1 MKIKVTPLNS
11 PNPSLYKRGEILFLE
26 GKIYSGFLGLFP
38 LFNLKRGL
46 GGVLILAIS
55 LFFLGTAFAQPGI
68 KDFNNFKKIPVL
80 DSGRLKPL
88 DTFARSLLTQFS
100 GKDHYEKQEASAWLT
115 SLFFNPAS
123 TVNDKIF
130 LINNPDIAQALGITP
145 QQDRRYTPAQVQQSY
160 RVLAQLQQAAA
171 KIPEK
176 ERSLAENEIMRVS
189 DNINLYADLSRS
201 FLFAYPQSDFT
212 IASQAT
218 KTKLGLPLDQNQF
231 SFIDLVLKANAISEA
246 AKSLGNKSSSAYT
259 PDEVE
264 LAQTTGNLFR
274 WSQDYKNLPFTVIPH
289 FSTQGSQGGGASD
302 GESWLSP
309 WDALTTDFSNEQTR
323 QLVILWDNMAQSYT
337 QGNDIAFNVAVHLYL
352 NSVRDLLSKEDLKKV
367 YKFPL
372 ELFYQENSP
381 FTWSIM
387 FYISAFIFFVISFT
401 SSKALWYNLGLFSVI
416 AGFIPHVL
424 GLLMRIIIM
433 ARPPVSSLYETFIF
447 VGFIAVFLG
456 LMIEYYN
463 RQWLGIVTAA
473 ISGTALLFIA
483 NKYSAEGD
491 TLKVLV
497 AVLNSNFWLATHVTT
512 ITMGYAATCVGGL
525 LGHIWLVQS
534 AFGGKS
540 QTLDKTYKTTL
551 GILGVALT
559 LSFLGTNLG
568 GIWADQSWGRFWGWD
583 PKENGALMI
592 VLWTALLFH
601 AKAAQ
606 MIGPLGLAV
615 GAVIGM
621 MVVMWAW
628 FGVNLLSV
636 GLHSYGF
643 TSGVATSLIIYAIV
657 EVIFLTV
664 TAWCISRK

>member
-1 MKIKVTPLNS
+1 MKIKIFFTLALS
-11 PNPSLYKRGEILFLE
+11 
-26 GKIYSGFLGLFP
+26 IY
-38 LFNLKRGL
+38 
-46 GGVLILAIS
+46 
-55 LFFLGTAFAQPGI
+55 FLGTAFAQPEV
-68 KDFNNFKKIPVL
+68 KDFTNFKKIPVL

-100 GKDHYEKQEASAWLT
+100 GKDHYEKQEACRWLA
-115 SLFFNPAS
+115 SLFFNPDS
-123 TVNDKIF
+123 TLNDKIF
-130 LINNPDIAQALGITP
+130 LINNPDIAVALGITP
-145 QQDRRYTPAQVQQSY
+145 QQDRRYTPNQLKQNYSM
-160 RVLAQLQQAAA
+160 LAQLQQAAS
-171 KIPEK
+171 KIPDK
-176 ERSLAENEIMRVS
+176 ERSLAENEIMRIF

-201 FLFAYPQSDFT
+201 FVFAYPQSDFT
-212 IASQAT
+212 ITSKVT
-218 KTKLGLPLDQNQF
+218 KTKLGLSLDQNQF
-231 SFIDLVLKANAISEA
+231 SFIDIALKANEINV
-246 AKSLGNKSSSAYT
+246 KD
-259 PDEVE
+259 PE
-264 LAQTTGNLFR
+264 LAQVTSNLFR
-274 WSQDYKNLPFTVIPH
+274 WSQDYKDLPFTVIP
-289 FSTQGSQGGGASD
+289 STQD
-302 GESWLSP
+302 GKWLSP
-309 WDALTTDFSNEQTR
+309 WDALTTDFSNDQSR
-323 QLVILWDNMAQSYT
+323 QLVILWDNMAISYS
-337 QGNDIAFNVAVHLYL
+337 QDNDVAFNMAAHLYL

-367 YKFPL
+367 DKFPL

-387 FYISAFIFFVISFT
+387 FYIFAFIFFVVSFT
-401 SSKALWYNLGLFSVI
+401 SSKSLWYNLGLFSVL

-424 GLLMRIIIM
+424 GLIMRIIIM

-447 VGFIAVFLG
+447 VGFIAVLLG
-456 LMIEYYN
+456 LAIEYYN

-512 ITMGYAATCVGGL
+512 ITMGYGATCVGGL
-525 LGHIWLVQS
+525 LGHIWLIQAV
-534 AFGGKS
+534 FRKDN

-551 GILGVALT
+551 GILGVALCLT
-559 LSFLGTNLG
+559 FLGTNLG

-592 VLWTALLFH
+592 VLWTTLLFH
-601 AKAAQ
+601 AKVAN

-643 TSGVATSLIIYAIV
+643 TSGVATSLIVYA
-657 EVIFLTV
+657 VIEIFFLLAMTFF
-664 TAWCISRK
+664 ILKKK

>member
-1 MKIKVTPLNS
+1 ML
-11 PNPSLYKRGEILFLE
+11 
-26 GKIYSGFLGLFP
+26 
-38 LFNLKRGL
+38 
-46 GGVLILAIS
+46 S
-55 LFFLGTAFAQPGI
+55 LFISGMAFAQPGI
-68 KDFNNFKKIPVL
+68 RDFSNFKNIPVL
-80 DSGRLKPL
+80 ESGRLKPL

-100 GKDHYEKQEASAWLT
+100 GKDHYEKQEASVWLA
-115 SLFFNPAS
+115 SLFFSPDATLNE
-123 TVNDKIF
+123 KIF
-130 LINNPDIAQALGITP
+130 LINNPDIATALGIP
-145 QQDRRYTPAQVQQSY
+145 SQQDRRYTPSQLQQSY
-160 RVLAQLQQAAA
+160 RILSQMQQAAS

-176 ERSLAENEIMRVS
+176 ERSLAENEIMRIF
-189 DNINLYADLSRS
+189 DAFNLYGDLTNS

-212 IASQAT
+212 IISPTLKA
-218 KTKLGLPLDQNQF
+218 KLGLPLEQSQF
-231 SFIDLVLKANAISEA
+231 SFIDIALKSREVAEL
-246 AKSLGNKSSSAYT
+246 AKSLLNKAPAQYT
-259 PDEVE
+259 SDEAE
-264 LAQTTGNLFR
+264 LAQVTGNLFR
-274 WSQDYKNLPFTVIPH
+274 WSQNYKDFPFAVIP
-289 FSTQGSQGGGASD
+289 SPQNGK
-302 GESWLSP
+302 WLSP
-309 WDALTTDFSNEQTR
+309 WDAISTDFSNDSTR
-323 QLVILWDNMAQSYT
+323 QLITEWSNMAISYA
-337 QGNDIAFNVAVHLYL
+337 QGNDISFNIAAHQYRNNVH
-352 NSVRDLLSKEDLKKV
+352 DLLSRDEVKKV
-367 YKFPL
+367 NNFPL

-387 FYISAFIFFVISFT
+387 FYIFAFIFFVVSFT
-401 SSKALWYNLGLFSVI
+401 SSKKLWYNLGLFAVI
-416 AGFIPHVL
+416 AGFIPHVM
-424 GLLMRIIIM
+424 GLVMRIVIM

-447 VGFIAVFLG
+447 VGFIAVILG
-456 LMIEYYN
+456 IFIEYYN

-491 TLKVLV
+491 TLKVLI

-525 LGHIWLVQS
+525 LGHIWLLQAV
-534 AFGGKS
+534 FKKDI

-551 GILGVALT
+551 GILGVALCLT
-559 LSFLGTNLG
+559 FLGTNLG

-601 AKAAQ
+601 AKVAN

-643 TSGVATSLIIYAIV
+643 TSGVATSLIVYAIV
-657 EVIFLTV
+657 EVIFITV
-664 TAWCISRK
+664 TAWLISRK

>member
-1 MKIKVTPLNS
+1 MKIKIFFT
-11 PNPSLYKRGEILFLE
+11 
-26 GKIYSGFLGLFP
+26 
-38 LFNLKRGL
+38 
-46 GGVLILAIS
+46 LAVS
-55 LFFLGTAFAQPGI
+55 LFFWGTAFAQPGI
-68 KDFNNFKKIPVL
+68 KDFNNFKNIPVL
-80 DSGRLKPL
+80 ESGRLKPL
-88 DTFARSLLTQFS
+88 DTFARSVLTQFS
-100 GKDHYEKQEASAWLT
+100 GKDHYDNQEASIWLA
-115 SLFFNPAS
+115 SLFFNPDS
-123 TVNDKIF
+123 TLNDKIF
-130 LINNPDIAQALGITP
+130 LINNPDIAVALGIAP
-145 QQDRRYTPAQVQQSY
+145 QQDRRYTPAQVQQAY
-160 RVLAQLQQAAA
+160 RVLSELQDAAA

-176 ERSLAENEIMRVS
+176 ERSLAENEITRVY
-189 DNINLYADLSRS
+189 DNINLYGDLSNS
-201 FLFAYPQSDFT
+201 
-212 IASQAT
+212 SQNE
-218 KTKLGLPLDQNQF
+218 KWLSSWD
-231 SFIDLVLKANAISEA
+231 AIS
-246 AKSLGNKSSSAYT
+246 
-259 PDEVE
+259 
-264 LAQTTGNLFR
+264 
-274 WSQDYKNLPFTVIPH
+274 
-289 FSTQGSQGGGASD
+289 
-302 GESWLSP
+302 
-309 WDALTTDFSNEQTR
+309 TDFSNEQTR
-323 QLVILWDNMAQSYT
+323 QLIILWSNMARSYK
-337 QGNDIAFNVAVHLYL
+337 QGNDSAFNMAARMYL
-352 NSVRDLLSKEDLKKV
+352 NSIRDSLSKEDLKKV
-367 YKFPL
+367 DKFPL

-381 FTWSIM
+381 FTWAIM
-387 FYISAFIFFVISFT
+387 FYIFAFIFFVVSFT
-401 SSKALWYNLGLFSVI
+401 SSKPFWHNLGLFSVI

-433 ARPPVSSLYETFIF
+433 ARPPVSNLYETFIF

-491 TLKVLV
+491 TLKVLI

-512 ITMGYAATCVGGL
+512 ITMGYAAACVGGL
-525 LGHIWLVQS
+525 LGHIWLVQ
-534 AFGGKS
+534 AVFGKDS

-559 LSFLGTNLG
+559 LTFLGTNLG

-601 AKAAQ
+601 AKVAD

-643 TSGVATSLIIYAIV
+643 TSGVATSLIIYAVFEI
-657 EVIFLTV
+657 IFLLAATFF
-664 TAWCISRK
+664 IQLRIPGK

>member
-1 MKIKVTPLNS
+1 MKIKIFFTLALS
-11 PNPSLYKRGEILFLE
+11 
-26 GKIYSGFLGLFP
+26 IY
-38 LFNLKRGL
+38 
-46 GGVLILAIS
+46 
-55 LFFLGTAFAQPGI
+55 FLGTAFAQPEV
-68 KDFNNFKKIPVL
+68 KDFTNFKKIPVL

-100 GKDHYEKQEASAWLT
+100 GKDHYEKQEACRWLA
-115 SLFFNPAS
+115 SLFFNPDS
-123 TVNDKIF
+123 TLNDKIF
-130 LINNPDIAQALGITP
+130 LINNPDIAVALGITP
-145 QQDRRYTPAQVQQSY
+145 QQDRRYTPNQLKQNYSM
-160 RVLAQLQQAAA
+160 LAQLQQAAS
-171 KIPEK
+171 KIPDK
-176 ERSLAENEIMRVS
+176 ERSLAENEIMRIF

-201 FLFAYPQSDFT
+201 FVFAYPQSDFT
-212 IASQAT
+212 ITSKVT
-218 KTKLGLPLDQNQF
+218 KTKLGLSLDQNQF
-231 SFIDLVLKANAISEA
+231 SFIDIALKANEINV
-246 AKSLGNKSSSAYT
+246 KD
-259 PDEVE
+259 PE
-264 LAQTTGNLFR
+264 LAQVTSNLFR
-274 WSQDYKNLPFTVIPH
+274 WSQDYKDLPFTVIP
-289 FSTQGSQGGGASD
+289 STQD
-302 GESWLSP
+302 GKWLSP
-309 WDALTTDFSNEQTR
+309 WDALTTDFSNDQSR
-323 QLVILWDNMAQSYT
+323 QLVILWDNMAISYS
-337 QGNDIAFNVAVHLYL
+337 QDNDVAFNMAAHLYL

-367 YKFPL
+367 DKFPL

-387 FYISAFIFFVISFT
+387 FYIFAFIFFVVSFT
-401 SSKALWYNLGLFSVI
+401 SSKSLWYNLGLFSVL

-424 GLLMRIIIM
+424 GLIMRIIIM

-447 VGFIAVFLG
+447 VGFIAVLLG
-456 LMIEYYN
+456 LAIEYYN

-512 ITMGYAATCVGGL
+512 ITMGYGATCVGGL
-525 LGHIWLVQS
+525 LGHIWLVQ
-534 AFGGKS
+534 AVFRKDN

-551 GILGVALT
+551 GILGVALCLT
-559 LSFLGTNLG
+559 LQGTNLG

-601 AKAAQ
+601 AKVAN

-643 TSGVATSLIIYAIV
+643 TSGVATSLIVYAIC
-657 EVIFLTV
+657 EVVFLIGT
-664 TAWCISRK
+664 TWYILTKK

>member
-1 MKIKVTPLNS
+1 MKIKIVFISFLS
-11 PNPSLYKRGEILFLE
+11 VLFY
-26 GKIYSGFLGLFP
+26 GI
-38 LFNLKRGL
+38 
-46 GGVLILAIS
+46 
-55 LFFLGTAFAQPGI
+55 AFAQPEI
-68 KDFNNFKKIPVL
+68 KDFSNFKRIPVL

-100 GKDHYEKQEASAWLT
+100 GKDHYERQEASAWLA
-115 SLFFNPAS
+115 SLFFDPDS
-123 TVNDKIF
+123 TLNDKIF
-130 LINNPDIAQALGITP
+130 LINNPDIAVALGITP
-145 QQDRRYTPAQVQQSY
+145 QQDRRYTPAQLRQSY
-160 RVLAQLQQAAA
+160 SLLAQLQQAAA

-176 ERSLAENEIMRVS
+176 ERSLAENEIMRVF

-201 FLFAYPQSDFT
+201 FIFAYPQSDFT
-212 IASQAT
+212 ILSQAT
-218 KTKLGLPLDQNQF
+218 KSKLGLPLNQSQF
-231 SFIDLVLKANAISEA
+231 SYVDLALKSDELGEA
-246 AKSLGNKSSSAYT
+246 AKSIVNKIPSSYT
-259 PDEVE
+259 PDEAE

-274 WSQDYKNLPFTVIPH
+274 WSQDYKDLPFSVIP
-289 FSTQGSQGGGASD
+289 SEQD
-302 GESWLSP
+302 ERWLSP
-309 WDALTTDFSNEQTR
+309 WDALTTDFSNESTR
-323 QLVILWDNMAQSYT
+323 QLITLWSNMAQSYT
-337 QGNDIAFNVAVHLYL
+337 QGNELAFNMAAHLYL
-352 NSVRDLLSKEDLKKV
+352 NSVHDLLSKEDLKKV
-367 YKFPL
+367 DKFPL

-387 FYISAFIFFVISFT
+387 FYIFAFIFFIVSFT
-401 SSKALWYNLGLFSVI
+401 SSKPLWYNLGLCSVI
-416 AGFIPHVL
+416 AGFVPHL
-424 GLLMRIIIM
+424 AGLLMRIIIM

-447 VGFIAVFLG
+447 VGIIAVFLG

-491 TLKVLV
+491 TLKVLI

-525 LGHIWLVQS
+525 LGHIWLVQ
-534 AFGGKS
+534 AVFKKDH
-540 QTLDKTYKTTL
+540 QILNKTYKTTL

-559 LSFLGTNLG
+559 LTFLGTNLG

-601 AKAAQ
+601 AKVAQ

-643 TSGVATSLIIYAIV
+643 TSGVATSLIAYAVIEIV
-657 EVIFLTV
+657 FIIVTTFLILNHV
-664 TAWCISRK
+664 RSREK

>member
-1 MKIKVTPLNS
+1 MKIK
-11 PNPSLYKRGEILFLE
+11 
-26 GKIYSGFLGLFP
+26 IYF
-38 LFNLKRGL
+38 
-46 GGVLILAIS
+46 ILA
-55 LFFLGTAFAQPGI
+55 LCVFFFGTAFAGPGI
-68 KDFNNFKKIPVL
+68 KDFSNFKKIPVL
-80 DSGRLKPL
+80 DNGRLKPL

-100 GKDHYEKQEASAWLT
+100 SQDHYEKQEASAWLA
-115 SLFFNPAS
+115 SLFFNPDS

-130 LINNPDIAQALGITP
+130 LIDDPDIAVALGIKSE
-145 QQDRRYTPAQVQQSY
+145 QDRHYTPSQLLQSY
-160 RVLAQLQQAAA
+160 PLLVKLQQAAE

-176 ERSLAENEIMRVS
+176 DRSLVENEIIRVF
-189 DNINLYADLSRS
+189 DNIS
-201 FLFAYPQSDFT
+201 F
-212 IASQAT
+212 
-218 KTKLGLPLDQNQF
+218 
-231 SFIDLVLKANAISEA
+231 
-246 AKSLGNKSSSAYT
+246 
-259 PDEVE
+259 
-264 LAQTTGNLFR
+264 
-274 WSQDYKNLPFTVIPH
+274 YKDLPFTVIP
-289 FSTQGSQGGGASD
+289 SSQN
-302 GESWLSP
+302 ENWLSP
-309 WDALTTDFSNEQTR
+309 WDALATDFGNEQTR
-323 QLVILWDNMAQSYT
+323 RLVILWGKMAVSYK
-337 QGNDIAFNVAVHLYL
+337 QGNDAAFNRAAQLYL
-352 NSVRDLLSKEDLKKV
+352 NSVRYSLSKEDLKKV
-367 YKFPL
+367 DRFPL
-372 ELFYQENSP
+372 ELFYQASSP

-387 FYISAFIFFVISFT
+387 FYIFAFIFFVVSFS
-401 SSKALWYNLGLFSVI
+401 SSKPLWYNLGLFSVV

-424 GLLMRIIIM
+424 GIFMRIIIM

-456 LMIEYYN
+456 IIIEYYN

-525 LGHIWLVQS
+525 LGHIWLLQAV
-534 AFGGKS
+534 FGKGN
-540 QTLDKTYKTTL
+540 QILDKTYKTTL

-559 LSFLGTNLG
+559 LTFLGTNLG

-601 AKAAQ
+601 AKAGQ
-606 MIGPLGLAV
+606 MIGPLGLAI

-643 TSGVATSLIIYAIV
+643 TSGIAASLIIYAVFEI
-657 EVIFLTV
+657 IFLLV
-664 TAWCISRK
+664 TTFFICRK

>member
-1 MKIKVTPLNS
+1 MRDYVIPAKAGIHNRINFELDPRLKHSGMTF
-11 PNPSLYKRGEILFLE
+11 IFLFLF
-26 GKIYSGFLGLFP
+26 S
-38 LFNLKRGL
+38 
-46 GGVLILAIS
+46 AIS
-55 LFFLGTAFAQPGI
+55 FAQPGI
-68 KDFNNFKKIPVL
+68 KDFSNFKKIPVL

-100 GKDHYEKQEASAWLT
+100 GKDHYEKQGASAWLAA
-115 SLFFNPAS
+115 LFFNPDS
-123 TVNDKIF
+123 TLNDKIF
-130 LINNPDIAQALGITP
+130 LINDPDIATALGITP
-145 QQDRRYTPAQVQQSY
+145 QQDRRYTPTQLQQTY
-160 RVLAQLQQAAA
+160 RVLAQLQQAAS

-176 ERSLAENEIMRVS
+176 ERSLAENEIMRVF
-189 DNINLYADLSRS
+189 DAINLYADLSRC
-201 FLFAYPQSDFT
+201 FVFAYPQSDFT
-212 IASQAT
+212 ITSSAT
-218 KTKLGLPLDQNQF
+218 KTKLGLPLAQNQF
-231 SFIDLVLKANAISEA
+231 SYIDLALKASEISEA
-246 AKSLGNKSSSAYT
+246 TISLRGKLASKYT
-259 PDEVE
+259 PDEAE
-264 LAQTTGNLFR
+264 LAQTTSNLFR
-274 WSQDYKNLPFTVIPH
+274 WSQDYRNLPFAVIP
-289 FSTQGSQGGGASD
+289 SGQD
-302 GESWLSP
+302 GKWLSS
-309 WDALTTDFSNEQTR
+309 WDALTTDFSNEQSR
-323 QLVILWDNMAQSYT
+323 QLVILWNNMAISYM
-337 QGNDIAFNVAVHLYL
+337 QGNDVSFNLAAHQCLNTVH
-352 NSVRDLLSKEDLKKV
+352 DALSKEDLKKV
-367 YKFPL
+367 DKFPL

-387 FYISAFIFFVISFT
+387 FYIFAFIFFVVSFT
-401 SSKALWYNLGLFSVI
+401 SSKPIWYNLGLFSVV
-416 AGFIPHVL
+416 AGFVPHVL
-424 GLLMRIIIM
+424 GLVMRIIIM

-447 VGFIAVFLG
+447 VGFIAVLLG
-456 LMIEYYN
+456 LFIEYYN
-463 RQWLGIVTAA
+463 RQWLGIITAA

-491 TLKVLV
+491 TLKVLI

-525 LGHIWLVQS
+525 LGHIWLLQAV
-534 AFGGKS
+534 FGKDS

-559 LSFLGTNLG
+559 LTFLGTNLG

-601 AKAAQ
+601 AKVAD

-643 TSGVATSLIIYAIV
+643 TSGVATSLIVYAVV
-657 EVIFLTV
+657 EVIFLLAT
-664 TAWCISRK
+664 TFFISTKK

>member
-1 MKIKVTPLNS
+1 MDARFKHSGMTFIF
-11 PNPSLYKRGEILFLE
+11 LFLF
-26 GKIYSGFLGLFP
+26 ST
-38 LFNLKRGL
+38 
-46 GGVLILAIS
+46 VS
-55 LFFLGTAFAQPGI
+55 FAQPGI

-100 GKDHYEKQEASAWLT
+100 GKDHYEKQEASAWLA
-115 SLFFNPAS
+115 SLFFNPGP
-123 TVNDKIF
+123 TFNDKIF
-130 LINNPDIAQALGITP
+130 LINNPDIAVSLGITP
-145 QQDRRYTPAQVQQSY
+145 RQDRRYSPRQLQQNYS
-160 RVLAQLQQAAA
+160 LLSQLQQAAA

-176 ERSLAENEIMRVS
+176 DRSLAENEIMRVF

-212 IASQAT
+212 ITSQAT
-218 KTKLGLPLDQNQF
+218 KTRLGLPLDQNQF
-231 SFIDLVLKANAISEA
+231 SFIDIALKAKEIS
-246 AKSLGNKSSSAYT
+246 LDD
-259 PDEVE
+259 PE
-264 LAQTTGNLFR
+264 LAKTTANLFR
-274 WSQDYKNLPFTVIPH
+274 WSQDYKDLPFAVVP
-289 FSTQGSQGGGASD
+289 SSQN
-302 GESWLSP
+302 EKWLSP
-309 WDALTTDFSNEQTR
+309 WDALTTDFGNGQTR
-323 QLVILWDNMAQSYT
+323 QLVILWDNMAQDYT
-337 QGNDIAFNVAVHLYL
+337 QGNDMAFNMAAHLYL
-352 NSVRDLLSKEDLKKV
+352 NSVRDLLSKEDLKKAD
-367 YKFPL
+367 KFPL
-372 ELFYQENSP
+372 ELFYQASSP

-387 FYISAFIFFVISFT
+387 FYICAFIFFAISFT
-401 SSKALWYNLGLFSVI
+401 SSKSFWYNLGLFSVI

-424 GLLMRIIIM
+424 GLLMRVIIM

-447 VGFIAVFLG
+447 VGFVAVFLG

-525 LGHIWLVQS
+525 LGHIWLVQ
-534 AFGGKS
+534 AVFGKDN
-540 QTLDKTYKTTL
+540 QILDKTYKTTL

-559 LSFLGTNLG
+559 LTFLGTNLG

-601 AKAAQ
+601 AKAGQ

-643 TSGVATSLIIYAIV
+643 TSGVAASLIIYAV
-657 EVIFLTV
+657 FEVIFLLAT
-664 TAWCISRK
+664 TFFISNENKNEE